1 MAALSDP
8 AGLVSDWLRPF
19 SALFTR
25 PTWRRVVVL
34 VTGAILAPQRRTVT
48 AALRAAGLEQMPDFA
63 RFHAVLN
70 RACWSALAVSGGL
83 LALLVAAFVPTGPV
97 VIALDDTIERRWG
110 AKIKARGIYRDPVR
124 SSHGHFVKTSG
135 LRWLSA
141 MLLVPIP
148 WAGRVWALPFL
159 TALCPSKRYAAARGI
174 RHKKLTDWAGQMLVQ
189 IVRWLPGRQ
198 IVVVSDHSFAA
209 LDLLDAMRR
218 HVCMI
223 SRLRLD
229 ARLFAPAASR
239 RPQTVGRP
247 RRTGERLPTL
257 KQRLADPQTLWRAIT
272 VAAWYGG
279 GDRLVEIATGTGVWS
294 HPGLPVVPLRWVLV
308 RDPVGEFEPQAFL
321 CTDTAADPAD
331 ILTWFVRRWATEV
344 TFAEARRHLGIETQ
358 RQWADKAI
366 ARTTPALLGLYSVI
380 ALAADDLNRQ
390 RSLTVR
396 SVGWYHK
403 DKPTFS
409 DAIAAVRRQLWAEA
423 ALSMSPPDTDSA
435 KVPRALFNRLADLAC
450 YAA

>member
-25 PTWRRVVVL
+25 PTWCRVVVL

-48 AALRAAGLEQMPDFA
+48 AALRAAGLEQMPGFA

-70 RACWSALAVSGGL
+70 RACWSALAVSGVL
-83 LALLVAAFVPTGPV
+83 LALLVAAFVPNGPV

-141 MLLVPIP
+141 MLLVPMP

-174 RHKKLTDWAGQMLVQ
+174 RHKKLTDWAGQMLLQ

-209 LDLLDAMRR
+209 LDLLNAVRR

-239 RPQTVGRP
+239 RPQAVGRP

-257 KQRLADPQTLWRAIT
+257 KQRLADPQMPWRAIT

-308 RDPVGEFEPQAFL
+308 RDPVGEFKPQAFL

-344 TFAEARRHLGIETQ
+344 TFAEARRHLGVETQ

-366 ARTTPALLGLYSVI
+366 ARTTPALLGLYSVV
-380 ALAADDLNRQ
+380 ALAADGLNRQ

-396 SVGWYHK
+396 SAGWYHK

-409 DAIAAVRRQLWAEA
+409 DAVAAVRRQLWAEA

-435 KVPRALFNRLADLAC
+435 KVPRALFNRLADLVC

>member
-8 AGLVSDWLRPF
+8 AGLVSEWLRPF

-25 PTWRRVVVL
+25 PTWCRVVVL

-48 AALRAAGLEQMPDFA
+48 AALRAAGLEQMPGFA

-70 RACWSALAVSGGL
+70 RACWSALAVSGVL
-83 LALLVAAFVPTGPV
+83 LALLVAAFVPNGPV

-174 RHKKLTDWAGQMLVQ
+174 RHKKLTDWAGQMLLQ

-209 LDLLDAMRR
+209 LDLLDAVRR

-239 RPQTVGRP
+239 RPQAVGRP

-257 KQRLADPQTLWRAIT
+257 KQRLADPQTPWRAIT
-272 VAAWYGG
+272 VAAWYGE

-308 RDPVGEFEPQAFL
+308 RDPLGEFKPQAFL

-344 TFAEARRHLGIETQ
+344 TFAEARRHLGVETQ

-366 ARTTPALLGLYSVI
+366 ARTTPALLGLYSVT
-380 ALAADDLNRQ
+380 ALGADDLNRQ

-396 SVGWYHK
+396 SAGWYHK

-409 DAIAAVRRQLWAEA
+409 DAIATVRRQLWAEA

-435 KVPRALFNRLADLAC
+435 KVPRALFNRLADLVC

>member
-8 AGLVSDWLRPF
+8 AGLVSEWLRPF

-25 PTWRRVVVL
+25 PTWCRVVVL

-48 AALRAAGLEQMPDFA
+48 AALRAAGLEQMPGFA

-70 RACWSALAVSGGL
+70 RACWSALAVSGVL
-83 LALLVAAFVPTGPV
+83 LALLVAAFVPNGPV

-174 RHKKLTDWAGQMLVQ
+174 RHKKLTDWAGQMLLQ

-209 LDLLDAMRR
+209 LDLLDAVRR

-239 RPQTVGRP
+239 RPQAVGRP

-257 KQRLADPQTLWRAIT
+257 KQRLADPQTPWRAIT
-272 VAAWYGG
+272 VAAWYGE

-308 RDPVGEFEPQAFL
+308 RDPLGEFKPQAFL

-344 TFAEARRHLGIETQ
+344 TFAEARRHLGVETQ

-396 SVGWYHK
+396 SAGWYHK

-409 DAIAAVRRQLWAEA
+409 DAIATVRRQLWAEA

-435 KVPRALFNRLADLAC
+435 KVPRALFNRLADLVC

>member
-48 AALRAAGLEQMPDFA
+48 AALRAAGLEQMPGFA

-70 RACWSALAVSGGL
+70 RACWSALAVSGVL
-83 LALLVAAFVPTGPV
+83 LALLVTAFVPNGPV

-174 RHKKLTDWAGQMLVQ
+174 RHKKLTDWAGQMLLQ

-209 LDLLDAMRR
+209 LDLLDAVRR

-239 RPQTVGRP
+239 RPQAVGRP

-257 KQRLADPQTLWRAIT
+257 KQRLADPQMPWRAIT

-308 RDPVGEFEPQAFL
+308 RDPVGEFKPQAFL

-344 TFAEARRHLGIETQ
+344 TFAEARRHLGVETQ

-396 SVGWYHK
+396 STGWYHK

-435 KVPRALFNRLADLAC
+435 KVPRALFNRLADLVC